1 MKILEKNFTLTTRI
15 ISLMCLVAFGFVCLF
30 GWFLI
35 AQRKELY
42 REKENALR
50 QIVELAH
57 GIVQQHA
64 RAAAGA
70 GATATSIAEE
80 KQRAIEA
87 IRALRYNDSDYLW
100 INDMEPRMVMHPTAP
115 AMNGQSL
122 ADYAD
127 PNGKRLFV
135 EAVEICRRDGEG
147 DISYAWPK
155 PGDTRPTPKLSY
167 VKLVPEW
174 GWVIGSGVYVDD
186 IEQRVWET
194 GFKLAVGL
202 GVTLLITLSLGFVVA
217 RRTTRPVIE
226 TMAEMGVGAEQ
237 VSSASSEIAEA
248 AQRLS
253 QGATSQAA
261 SLEESSASL
270 EEIAAMTRSTAD
282 SAGRAAVTVATAEHL
297 AGEAQQALQGMVQSM
312 TAIEESSGRV
322 AKIIRTIDEIAFQ
335 TNILALNAA
344 VEAARAGEAGMGF
357 AVVADEV
364 RALAQRSA
372 QAAKDTT
379 TIIEESISA
388 AQDGFRRVDSVSQS
402 INAVTETAVRVKELV
417 DGIADA
423 SRQQS
428 AGVDQVAR
436 AVADMEKVTQA
447 TAAAAEESAAA
458 SEELNAQASMT
469 FHLVQRLATAV
480 VGDSVV
486 AAARASESDAPAMT
500 GPRPVPHLPRTGR
513 ALLRANAR

>member
-87 IRALRYNDSDYLW
+87 IRALRYNDSDY
-100 INDMEPRMVMHPTAP
+100 
-115 AMNGQSL
+115 
-122 ADYAD
+122 
-127 PNGKRLFV
+127 
-135 EAVEICRRDGEG
+135 
-147 DISYAWPK
+147 
-155 PGDTRPTPKLSY
+155 
-167 VKLVPEW
+167 
-174 GWVIGSGVYVDD
+174 
-186 IEQRVWET
+186 
-194 GFKLAVGL
+194 
-202 GVTLLITLSLGFVVA
+202 

-379 TIIEESISA
+379 TIIEESIAA

-513 ALLRANAR
+513 ELLRANAR